1 MIPMVMR
8 LEIREG
14 NKRGINLWLPLFLLW
29 ILLLPLILLILLG
42 WMILKTVSGIADSAN
57 HAALFIEAAVA
68 VLRELDKLYVD
79 IRTRDSRVRLHF

>member
-42 WMILKTVSGIADSAN
+42 WMILKTVSGIADSAI